1 MSLRRKITIIFLGL
15 IIGFTLLVSSIIYLN
30 ARKSINK
37 VVDLQLA
44 NHAENILN
52 YIEPDRGGLYDLTKL
67 KIDFTENVI
76 YQVWS
81 IDRNL
86 LSTSDFVKRF
96 DLISLFD
103 LSQNTKMVYQ
113 DGKLQG
119 TPFRL
124 LLNPIKSDNKMVA
137 LLIVGTNLQPIIQTQ
152 RDLLTHII
160 LIDLIISLV
169 ASVFVAYIV
178 GKGLKPLTH
187 ITRFANSIINNE
199 QLSER
204 MPLEIAKTKE
214 VRKLVQAMNKSLD
227 QLDTLFQSQKNLMSA
242 VSHELRTPLTVIKG
256 NINLMRMFKKYDD
269 ESLTEIDR
277 EIDRLARMVS
287 ELLLFAQANV
297 NNLSL
302 NLKGLDLEELFLDVY
317 EQINLLS
324 AGKHHIEIVELEPVH
339 IIADADRIKQ
349 VLLNLG
355 HNALKFT
362 PAGGWIQLG
371 LKRDKEHVIIYVS
384 DTGPGISEEEL
395 PHIFEIYYSK
405 EQKAIKTNLEK
416 GYGLGLPISSFFVKK
431 HNGMIIVNTKLGK
444 GSTFCVFLPLNP
456 EATST

>member
-67 KIDFTENVI
+67 KIDSTENVI

-137 LLIVGTNLQPIIQTQ
+137 LLIVGANLQPIIQTQ

-187 ITRFANSIINNE
+187 ITRFANSIINSE

-297 NNLSL
+297 NS
-302 NLKGLDLEELFLDVY
+302 V
-317 EQINLLS
+317 S
-324 AGKHHIEIVELEPVH
+324 
-339 IIADADRIKQ
+339 
-349 VLLNLG
+349 VL
-355 HNALKFT
+355 
-362 PAGGWIQLG
+362 
-371 LKRDKEHVIIYVS
+371 
-384 DTGPGISEEEL
+384 
-395 PHIFEIYYSK
+395 
-405 EQKAIKTNLEK
+405 
-416 GYGLGLPISSFFVKK
+416 
-431 HNGMIIVNTKLGK
+431 
-444 GSTFCVFLPLNP
+444 
-456 EATST
+456 